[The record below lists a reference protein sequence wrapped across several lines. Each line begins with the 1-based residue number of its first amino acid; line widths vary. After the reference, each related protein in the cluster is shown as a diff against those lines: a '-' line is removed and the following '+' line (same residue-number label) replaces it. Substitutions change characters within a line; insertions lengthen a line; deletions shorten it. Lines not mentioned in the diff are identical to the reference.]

1 MTQQE
6 LIDKMTTGEIDMKE
20 ILDDL
25 QMTYEEYLTKR
36 HELLERCW
44 QIQREKR
51 GNNVRNPSYI
61 R

>member
-6 LIDKMTTGEIDMKE
+6 LIHKMATGEIDMKE

-51 GNNVRNPSYI
+51 QQC
-61 R
+61 